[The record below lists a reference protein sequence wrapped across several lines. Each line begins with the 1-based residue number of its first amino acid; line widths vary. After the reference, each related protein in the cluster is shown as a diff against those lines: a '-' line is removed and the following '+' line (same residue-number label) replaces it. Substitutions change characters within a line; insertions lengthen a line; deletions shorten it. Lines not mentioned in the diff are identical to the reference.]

1 MGSGAECG
9 VWVGGEVT
17 WGLWLV
23 VGLKFSVDGMSMLG
37 AGDRL
42 DSEAGDVEGRGAPM
56 KVIWGCRL
64 GFTREG
70 EGDSVPKGVRMDLA
84 VTIEAEVRSGVMVW

>member
-1 MGSGAECG
+1 MESGAECG

-23 VGLKFSVDGMSMLG
+23 AGLKFSVDSISMLG

-42 DSEAGDVEGRGAPM
+42 DSEAGDVEGRWGPV
-56 KVIWGCRL
+56 KVNWGCRL
-64 GFTREG
+64 GFTGEG
-70 EGDSVPKGVRMDLA
+70 EGGSVSKEVRTDLA
-84 VTIEAEVRSGVMVW
+84 VTTGAEGRSGVMAR

>member
-17 WGLWLV
+17 SGLWLV
-23 VGLKFSVDGMSMLG
+23 AALKFSVDGMSMLG

-42 DSEAGDVEGRGAPM
+42 DSEAGDVEGRGAPV
-56 KVIWGCRL
+56 KVNWGCRL
-64 GFTREG
+64 GFTG
-70 EGDSVPKGVRMDLA
+70 EGGSVPKGVRTDLA
-84 VTIEAEVRSGVMVW
+84 VTVEAEVGSGVMVW

>member
-1 MGSGAECG
+1 MESGAECG

-23 VGLKFSVDGMSMLG
+23 AALKFSVDGMSVLG

-42 DSEAGDVEGRGAPM
+42 DSEAGDVEGRGAPV
-56 KVIWGCRL
+56 KVNWGCRL
-64 GFTREG
+64 GFTGEG
-70 EGDSVPKGVRMDLA
+70 EGGSVPKGVRTDLA